1 MSRIF
6 FWLLTVFFIFIGQML
21 STDFLSIYGVFPNV
35 LLLAT
40 VFFSLQLGS
49 MRGQWVGFILGL
61 LADVASI
68 SILGSQTFM
77 YTLIGNLVG
86 RLHGQ
91 IDEEKPIAQMTL
103 VFAASSLY
111 FVGLLAFESFFTG
124 SVVRFGS
131 RATFFQP
138 LYTTFMGPIVFWIL
152 SRWCLIQRNIS
163 LRQELF

>member
-1 MSRIF
+1 MNRIF
-6 FWLLTVFFIFIGQML
+6 FWLLTIFFTFIGQML
-21 STDFLSIYGVFPNV
+21 GTDFLSIHGVFPNI

-49 MRGQWVGFILGL
+49 MPGQWVGFVLGL

-77 YTLIGNLVG
+77 FTLIGNLVG

-103 VFAASSLY
+103 VFAASVLY
-111 FVGLLAFESFFTG
+111 CFGLFIFDQT
-124 SVVRFGS
+124 
-131 RATFFQP
+131 
-138 LYTTFMGPIVFWIL
+138 
-152 SRWCLIQRNIS
+152 
-163 LRQELF
+163 